1 MDQINF
7 IVEEIQDWYK
17 EFKSKWFKGVLILE
31 EFKKEY
37 LIFFL
42 LGDVLE
48 FVKYV
53 FCVFDQN
60 VDGKLDFCEF
70 VCGFSIVLRGC
81 MEDKFKFSFQMYDIN
96 GNGFIFCEEMLE
108 VFVVSSN
115 VFLYLFCCIVF

>member
-1 MDQINF
+1 M
-7 IVEEIQDWYK
+7 
-17 EFKSKWFKGVLILE
+17 L
-31 EFKKEY
+31 
-37 LIFFL
+37 FL

-108 VFVVSSN
+108 VFVVSRMFFCIYF
-115 VFLYLFCCIVF
+115 VVLYFKCIFYKCCYIVYIL